1 MKINVL
7 PQTIANM
14 IAAGEVVERP
24 ASVVKELVE
33 NSIDAGAKSVT
44 VEIKNGG
51 MTYIRVTDDGCGI
64 APDEAETAFLR
75 HATSKIKTEEDLNA
89 IYTLGFRGEALASIA
104 AVSRV
109 DLFTKTKEC
118 DFGICL
124 SIEGGEVISK
134 DDAGCSD
141 GTTIIVRDLF
151 FNTPA
156 RMKFLKSDKTESGY
170 VTDAV
175 SKLILSHPEVKIKLI
190 SNGKQVSSSRGDSK
204 LLSAIYSVYGK
215 DFPSHMIPVEYS
227 DEGISVTGFIGD
239 QEVSRKDRRG
249 QVFFINSRYIT
260 SKIISASLG
269 EAFQNFLMSGKFPM
283 AILNINVSGN
293 FVDVNVHPTKIEVRF
308 SDDKKVYH
316 SIYWAVKNALTSQKH
331 IPDVS
336 LSKDRAQEKIREE
349 IIKEKN
355 KATQIDI
362 NLLRDSF
369 YKSPQDVSEDIR
381 KEQPSTKHQNHF
393 EKLSDPQPEK
403 PKCEVDTR
411 DKIEDIS
418 DHIKNNVFFS
428 GKIPGLLRNS
438 PVSKNE
444 DSPMIK
450 KEAIP
455 SSDGKDMGENPQ
467 NDPLADVKPQEF
479 REDMQF
485 GKKENTFGEFV
496 ETSKDVSVK
505 DADTISKKEDA
516 TDSAADF
523 QKEKQSPPQK
533 IAGVDFSVIG
543 QVFATYILV
552 QMDKKLLIIDQHAA
566 QERLFFE
573 DLLKDYESKEIY
585 SQNLLI
591 GETVNLDPITFPLV
605 WEKEEFFTSL
615 GFELERFGE
624 NTVLIRSVP
633 AILQDSNPGDTF
645 REILALLEK
654 GCANITK
661 TLLEDVLH
669 TMACKRAIK
678 GNQILT
684 RKEMESLS
692 EKIISLDYINT
703 CPHGRPICIS
713 MSEYEMEKQFKRV

>member
-33 NSIDAGAKSVT
+33 NAIDAGAKNVT

-51 MTYIRVTDDGCGI
+51 MTYIRVTDDGSGI
-64 APDEAETAFLR
+64 APDEVETAFLR
-75 HATSKIKTEEDLNA
+75 HATSKIKCEEDLNA

-104 AVSRV
+104 AVAKV
-109 DLFTKTKEC
+109 DIFTKTKDEE
-118 DFGICL
+118 FGVCL
-124 SIEGGEVISK
+124 SIEGGEIVSK

-141 GTTIIVRDLF
+141 GTTLIVRDLF

-156 RMKFLKSDKTESGY
+156 RMKFLKSDKTETGY

-190 SNGKQVSSSRGDSK
+190 SNGKTVSSSQGDSK

-215 DFPSHMIPVEYS
+215 DFPPHMIPVDYC
-227 DEGISVTGFIGD
+227 DEGISVTGFVGN

-260 SKIISASLG
+260 SKIISAALG
-269 EAFQNFLMSGKFPM
+269 EAFQNFVMVGKFPM
-283 AILNINVSGN
+283 AVLNIKVSGS

-308 SDDKKVYH
+308 SDDKKIYH

-331 IPDVS
+331 IPDVT
-336 LSKDRAQEKIREE
+336 LSKDTAQNKVREE
-349 IIKEKN
+349 FIKEKN

-369 YKSPQDVSEDIR
+369 YKSHSDVKTSEETQKNQTD
-381 KEQPSTKHQNHF
+381 KLTHYENSTD
-393 EKLSDPQPEK
+393 SRVEK
-403 PKCEVDTR
+403 PVNVTPSDSVL
-411 DKIEDIS
+411 DNIP

-428 GKIPGLLRNS
+428 GSVPGILRNTPEIAPKDAATPISSSKASLNESNDFPKISEKEPDDVKEEKKVFEKDELS
-438 PVSKNE
+438 PRSCGDGGELSTENPPN
-444 DSPMIK
+444 D
-450 KEAIP
+450 
-455 SSDGKDMGENPQ
+455 SSDE
-467 NDPLADVKPQEF
+467 V
-479 REDMQF
+479 
-485 GKKENTFGEFV
+485 
-496 ETSKDVSVK
+496 
-505 DADTISKKEDA
+505 
-516 TDSAADF
+516 DF
-523 QKEKQSPPQK
+523 QKVAPKEEPTNVQRK
-533 IAGVDFSVIG
+533 IAGVDFTVIG

-573 DLLKDYESKEIY
+573 ELLRDYESKEIY

-591 GETVNLDPITFPLV
+591 PETVDLDPISFPLV
-605 WEKEEFFTSL
+605 WEKEAFFTSL
-615 GFELERFGE
+615 GFEIEQFGE

-633 AILQDSNPGDTF
+633 AILQDANIEDTF
-645 REILALLEK
+645 REILSLMEK
-654 GCANITK
+654 GYANITK
-661 TLLEDVLH
+661 TLLEDILH
-669 TMACKRAIK
+669 TMSCRRAIK
-678 GNQILT
+678 GNQVLN
-684 RKEMESLS
+684 RKEMESLA
-692 EKIISLDYINT
+692 EKVISLDYINT